1 MKGLQNNIHAP
12 SITISIA
19 ISSWCFWFP
28 SLDYVTPR
36 YFTLSFALIPGM
48 NWYSSEL
55 CFCIHSSISSMFS
68 LIVTVQSLLNFQWS
82 VSCKHFP
89 SSNPPSKIS
98 NSSFQLLAAF
108 SRFLFIVTDLLT
120 FQLFAYIILS
130 STKPTISFFHFT
142 FLFGDCYSSLMFSL
156 EIHWRIDNE
165 FLMIQTLVLIHK
177 VCIFYL
183 RSMLFWLCQGR
194 SWYNTLYF

>member
-19 ISSWCFWFP
+19 ISSWCFWFL

-55 CFCIHSSISSMFS
+55 YFCIHSSISSMFS

-82 VSCKHFP
+82 VSCEHFS
-89 SSNPPSKIS
+89 SSNPPSKVS
-98 NSSFQLLAAF
+98 SSSFQLLAAF
-108 SRFLFIVTDLLT
+108 SRFFIYHHRFIDVPVVRVHHFIIYKAHYIFFPFYFFVWWLLLFSNVFIRYILT
-120 FQLFAYIILS
+120 NSQWV
-130 STKPTISFFHFT
+130 P
-142 FLFGDCYSSLMFSL
+142 DDPDPCP
-156 EIHWRIDNE
+156 DP
-165 FLMIQTLVLIHK
+165 
-177 VCIFYL
+177 
-183 RSMLFWLCQGR
+183 
-194 SWYNTLYF
+194 